1 MMAQVQYQTF
11 SDSQLL
17 ADMAVEALI
26 DEVNLTPKPALVDRR
41 GSGAHDDLTLELMER
56 SAKSLGPMFEAMALL
71 RSITEK
77 FVWPYAKTLEKLA
90 AKVKRP

>member
-1 MMAQVQYQTF
+1 MMAQVQYQTL

-41 GSGAHDDLTLELMER
+41 GSGAHNDLNLDLMER
-56 SAKSLGPMFEAMALL
+56 SAKVYARCLKKW
-71 RSITEK
+71 RKQQSIMEK
-77 FVWPYAKTLEKLA
+77 SV
-90 AKVKRP
+90 

>member
-41 GSGAHDDLTLELMER
+41 GSGAHDDLTLN
-56 SAKSLGPMFEAMALL
+56 
-71 RSITEK
+71 
-77 FVWPYAKTLEKLA
+77 
-90 AKVKRP
+90 

>member
-17 ADMAVEALI
+17 ADMAVKALI

-41 GSGAHDDLTLELMER
+41 
-56 SAKSLGPMFEAMALL
+56 
-71 RSITEK
+71 
-77 FVWPYAKTLEKLA
+77 
-90 AKVKRP
+90 

>member
-41 GSGAHDDLTLELMER
+41 GSGAHDDLTLELMES
-56 SAKSLGPMFEAMALL
+56 SAKSLGSMFEEMG
-71 RSITEK
+71 SSSHTS
-77 FVWPYAKTLEKLA
+77 W
-90 AKVKRP
+90 

>member
-56 SAKSLGPMFEAMALL
+56 SAKSLGPMFEAMACCEASRKSLSGL
-71 RSITEK
+71 TRRHWRN
-77 FVWPYAKTLEKLA
+77 WPP
-90 AKVKRP
+90 R